1 VVGPGNRVNGGGMM
15 RPRLAMNVV
24 PVFTHLA
31 GLFMLTLEAV

>member
-1 VVGPGNRVNGGGMM
+1 MAKATSAALHAE